1 MSNKQYSM
9 SFTTGGLFHQESVK
23 LAVLYLDR
31 NDWRAVRDTVLSENL
46 LQSRTLATSKR
57 ICREI
62 ISRLS
67 TLNTTELTSLVHA
80 NSKDQAYLL
89 WLAVCRCYSFIA
101 DFAVEVIRERYISLN
116 NDLRHEDFDAFLN
129 EKSEWQ
135 PELDNLQPATKK
147 KLRQVLFRNLHEA
160 GLLSS
165 QNMIQPVDLQSKAL
179 RDVARH
185 AANDLSVFPIMG
197 SDLKELTE

>member
-23 LAVLYLDR
+23 LAELYLEL

-46 LQSRTLATSKR
+46 LQARTLTTSKR

-67 TLNTTELTSLVHA
+67 TLDTTELSLLVHA
-80 NSKDQAYLL
+80 NSKDQGYLL

-101 DFAVEVIRERYISLN
+101 DFAVEVIRERYVSMN
-116 NDLRHEDFDAFLN
+116 NDLRHEDFDSFLN
-129 EKSEWQ
+129 GKSEWQ
-135 PELDNLQPATKK
+135 AELDDLQPATKK

-160 GLLSS
+160 GLLSAK
-165 QNMIQPVDLQSKAL
+165 NMIQPVDLQSQVL
-179 RDVARH
+179 RDIARH
-185 AANDLSVFPIMG
+185 SAKDLSVFPIMG
-197 SDLKELTE
+197 SDLKELAE